1 MQRRLIGLVLAYA
14 LATLVSAC
22 APRPLPEIRV
32 EHPIDEIDILEA
44 LFRSAAVPISV
55 DPFCVGIAGSPDTQ
69 TIGRY
74 VARLLTAHERD
85 RSNWVQIWTSD
96 DNAPSWTAEVLFV
109 HGADEDGLIWGIRFD
124 IRSGDRVVDPTS
136 FRCFT
141 HWFQ

>member
-44 LFRSAAVPISV
+44 LFRSAAAPIAT
-55 DPFCVGIAGSPDTQ
+55 DPFCAGIAAPDTR
-69 TIGRY
+69 TIGRF
-74 VARLLTAHERD
+74 VAGLLAAHERG
-85 RSNWVQIWTSD
+85 RKNWVQVSTFDENPPNW
-96 DNAPSWTAEVLFV
+96 AEEALFV
-109 HGADEDGLIWGIRFD
+109 HGDNEDALIWGIRFE
-124 IRSGDRVVDPTS
+124 IRSGDRSIDKTS
-136 FRCFT
+136 FRCLT